1 MTVLLVFLSGKSPK
15 LGLVSF
21 GREMEGLTGSVVD
34 DSIGTFLLNS
44 RSMLRL
50 IRLKYATDIETDLL
64 FVASWSHAYCLP
76 VLLLDASQA
85 TAEDVMTL
93 AFQGRSLG

>member
-1 MTVLLVFLSGKSPK
+1 
-15 LGLVSF
+15 
-21 GREMEGLTGSVVD
+21 MEGLTGSVVD
-34 DSIGTFLLNS
+34 DSIGIFLLNS

-50 IRLKYATDIETDLL
+50 IRLKYDTDIETDLL
-64 FVASWSHAYCLP
+64 FVAAWSPAYCHP
-76 VLLLDASQA
+76 VLLLAASPA

>member
-1 MTVLLVFLSGKSPK
+1 MTVLSVFLSGKSPN

-50 IRLKYATDIETDLL
+50 IRLKYVTDIETDLL
-64 FVASWSHAYCLP
+64 FVAAWSPAYCP
-76 VLLLDASQA
+76 AGAV
-85 TAEDVMTL
+85 T
-93 AFQGRSLG
+93 GRFTSYSGGRYDIGFPR